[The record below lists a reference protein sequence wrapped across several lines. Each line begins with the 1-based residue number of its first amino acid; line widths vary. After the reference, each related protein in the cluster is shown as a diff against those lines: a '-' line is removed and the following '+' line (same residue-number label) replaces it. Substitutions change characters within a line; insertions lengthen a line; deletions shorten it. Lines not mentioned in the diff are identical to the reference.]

1 MGRRGFQQR
10 VNGNVPHQDVL
21 RFKPG
26 VLAFPSP
33 DVIESKVQAVC
44 LRGLGGPQGDTK
56 MANSLLPPEERN
68 LTPDQVEALDKR
80 RDLGHTFLV
89 IAGQFAVIAT
99 ILLLWV
105 GQDLSYSPGWAHPMA
120 YYFAL
125 AVGIIVVFGISGIVM
140 RRGTPRID

>member
-1 MGRRGFQQR
+1 MAGPGGEKAGSARR
-10 VNGNVPHQDVL
+10 
-21 RFKPG
+21 
-26 VLAFPSP
+26 
-33 DVIESKVQAVC
+33 
-44 LRGLGGPQGDTK
+44 DT
-56 MANSLLPPEERN
+56 MANSRLPPEERN

-89 IAGQFAVIAT
+89 IAGQFSVIAT

-120 YYFAL
+120 YYFVL
-125 AVGIIVVFGISGIVM
+125 AVAIIVVFGISCIVL